1 MRSSAYYTI
10 LAPGT
15 KSTPIRVFQTRLWNA
30 ANDACFVAAPLLG
43 QKVPVFDHFVHSR
56 EVTGSRPTFMSCAR
70 APAIFDYPRR
80 KGSRVRRSR
89 VSGVAKRRTALQRA
103 CFSLKL
109 REKVA
114 HSGAA
119 CASRLFSAVFAVTLF
134 PSDI

>member
-70 APAIFDYPRR
+70 LTLKSNRNATPRFHE
-80 KGSRVRRSR
+80 SLTP
-89 VSGVAKRRTALQRA
+89 TALCGPISPVLLSRFPIPKEEPQR
-103 CFSLKL
+103 
-109 REKVA
+109 
-114 HSGAA
+114 
-119 CASRLFSAVFAVTLF
+119 
-134 PSDI
+134 